1 MMIFWCIILG
11 ILCIPAVY
19 ILMLVICPLFISTKK
34 EYPKNSRFFRWLLNS
49 STGIMRVLLRIR
61 LDVTGK
67 ENIPDGR
74 FLLVSN
80 HRSNF
85 DPILTWY
92 VFRKQDIAFISKEA
106 NFRIPFFGRMIRR
119 CCFMAI
125 DRENPRNAAKTINHA
140 AGLIKNDEVSVGV
153 YPEGTRSKKCVLLPF
168 HAAVFKIA
176 QKAQVPV
183 VVMTIAGTEKIHKN
197 RPFRKTV
204 VHIDILKVISPE
216 HLQKSKTSEISDEV
230 RKYMEENL

>member
-1 MMIFWCIILG
+1 MTVLWCIIFG

-19 ILMLVICPLFISTKK
+19 ILMVLICPLFISTKK
-34 EYPKNSRFFRWLLNS
+34 EYSKNSRFYRWLLNS

-61 LDVTGK
+61 VDVTGK
-67 ENIPDGR
+67 EKLPEGR

-85 DPILTWY
+85 DPLLTWY
-92 VFRKQDIAFISKEA
+92 IFRKQDIAFISKEA

-119 CCFMAI
+119 CCFMSI

-140 AGLIKNDEVSVGV
+140 AELIKNNEVSVGV
-153 YPEGTRSKKCVLLPF
+153 YPEGTRSKECVLLPF

-176 QKAQVPV
+176 QKAQVPI
-183 VVMTIAGTEKIHKN
+183 VVMTVTGTEKIHKN
-197 RPFRKTV
+197 RPFRKSV
-204 VHIDILKVISPE
+204 VHIDILKVIAPE
-216 HLQKSKTSEISDEV
+216 QHCKSKTSAVSDEV
-230 RKYMEENL
+230 RKCMEENL